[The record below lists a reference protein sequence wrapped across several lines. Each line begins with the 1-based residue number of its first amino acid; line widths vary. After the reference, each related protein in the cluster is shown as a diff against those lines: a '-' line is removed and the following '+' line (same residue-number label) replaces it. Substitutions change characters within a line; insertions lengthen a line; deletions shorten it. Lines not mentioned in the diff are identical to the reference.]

1 MKKLIY
7 LCLVFALGVFSWSCS
22 NKKSKTEEP
31 VEQDPYYS
39 SSMKRTAADTAAIV
53 ELTTQ
58 YLDLLK
64 ENKIDDAL
72 NMLHV
77 VDSVGLEPLSTERKN
92 MLANNLK
99 RFPVLSYTIEEYR
112 LYSDN
117 NTEVRY
123 VYEFMP
129 KLEGADNMPNTMK
142 GLVGLFRVD
151 GTWHL
156 TVPEDKVD
164 PEINDMKNAKY

>member
-1 MKKLIY
+1 MKKLFY
-7 LCLVFALGVFSWSCS
+7 LCLVFALGFFSWSCN
-22 NKKSKTEEP
+22 NKKSQTEEP

-39 SSMKRTAADTAAIV
+39 SSMNRTAADTAAIV

-64 ENKIDDAL
+64 ENKIDEAL
-72 NMLHV
+72 NMLHE
-77 VDSVGLEPLSTERKN
+77 VDSVGLEPLSTERKD
-92 MLANNLK
+92 MLARNLK

-112 LYSDN
+112 LYTDD

-129 KLEGADNMPNTMK
+129 KPEGADNMPNTMK
-142 GLVGLFRVD
+142 GLIGLLRVD
-151 GTWHL
+151 GTWYL